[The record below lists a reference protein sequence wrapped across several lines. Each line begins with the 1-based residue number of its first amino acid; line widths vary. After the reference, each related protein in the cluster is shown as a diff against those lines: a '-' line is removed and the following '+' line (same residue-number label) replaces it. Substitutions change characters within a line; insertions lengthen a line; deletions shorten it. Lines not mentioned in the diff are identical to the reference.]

1 MLVYSGSVVA
11 GVTGFLQELSV
22 ETQEFQVMMMMMM
35 MMMRTMMMTMMSSR
49 TPALGTDC
57 RG

>member
-35 MMMRTMMMTMMSSR
+35 MMRTMMMTMMSSR
-49 TPALGTDC
+49 TPALGTAC
-57 RG
+57 LG

>member
-22 ETQEFQVMMMMMM
+22 KTQEFQVMMMMM

-49 TPALGTDC
+49 TPVLGTAC
-57 RG
+57 LG

>member
-22 ETQEFQVMMMMMM
+22 KTQEFQVMMMMM